1 MNSNNELQEVLLQAM
16 EIIANKAIEDNNK
29 DKDITLWTCT
39 ITDDSNRKSGEYK
52 VTDDNVTFYAYSAYT
67 DYKKDDHVAVVIP
80 KGDFNNTK
88 YIVQKVAADGT
99 QLPYASPLSN
109 YIEMTDD
116 LIGDFG
122 VRNYTVNDNGK
133 EYEIARIDLNNAYS
147 ATTTQGASLYNA
159 LIFKCVFQTNLS
171 SYKGVKGNYG
181 IKIILDYLNE
191 LGYPLQETLTFD
203 SSEFLGNIYNFMVP
217 SIQTKGFALTKS
229 EVLQRITVRY
239 YQNLEMPQSKKA
251 KTASNFTPPL
261 IELEDLHI
269 YFGSDIS
276 KVENQTL
283 ELYSLDGL
291 TYYGDKTQA
300 DNEKRIGLMWYNKNE
315 EGFKGFADGI
325 YDVEYDEEAYLGVKQ
340 KKAAQDIEFKK
351 ENAPK
356 TASGVAAAAY
366 LTSFE
371 EDTKTI
377 LTSIDKIIS
386 IASDMNIEMHGI
398 FGKISDAVKE
408 RVEKISNKVKS
419 DEVGYLAN
427 LHKEFEEDVKG
438 FISKYRT
445 ALTTTEDI
453 QKVDAF
459 PFGELDKLDSILSA
473 DKSFE
478 YLLGKNVLDTIKANH
493 GGYFGVFESYD
504 SRIKKIRVSINGLRT
519 KIASAQ
525 DQFETAFVKRN
536 TDTEEYKPFDET
548 GYENR
553 YCVYWYEY
561 EQGYESPNEYDKQI
575 AGSNWKKLSEQNGF
589 WNPGVGK
596 SVSGVTYN
604 QEFKKDTFTYSI
616 APAAKDKKLM
626 AVLFYNHNQ
635 YKSKPLSFSRIASDG
650 TVIDDNGVFE
660 IQHGDGSMAVY
671 SNYGEDSY
679 LINSS
684 DARKERILVPQFIST
699 LGKTLK
705 DFIGGQIYWY
715 LPQSISM
722 LKYDENNK
730 LIQTYAISKDLDSM
744 DPKHYRQGYYCF
756 TKSIQ
761 NAVDE
766 SGNEIPITNRDLG
779 FSYLINNCYSSTY
792 TNNTIYCKIV
802 KGSWEYETYM
812 PFSFSSYGTNGTDY
826 TLAFQIP
833 PGGRSAIT
841 EKDPVVLYIKL
852 FDYNKKEAPLYVS
865 NPTDTTTI
873 PETLYGYG
881 VTATFL
887 RGVSSNPVCT
897 LEQESTYIKAT
908 IDKASNKV
916 PSYGILRVEA
926 IVRDKAQ
933 GIDGLKLV
941 NFYSVPYSNPIGTDS
956 KDFIE
961 GATQII
967 YSSFGNDPK
976 YYKDPYKLYSG
987 VDMQEQ
993 TDVKWTILSGTQ
1005 NDGFPKTDKTNK
1017 LIVRDSFTEDAKG
1030 TIPVAIATQSNT
1042 VRWYQPILVQQNQY
1056 EFKLLNDWNGKM
1068 QISEEEGYILSNMLV
1083 AGKKAN
1089 GKFTG
1094 VVMGDMGTLNKFET
1108 GLFGIHEGISSFGF
1122 KTDGTA
1128 YLGKSGSGRIEF
1140 NGDKGTI
1147 TSEGYDDGKGTGILI
1162 DLDDPKFHIIKTVD
1176 GVTKDL
1182 LSLNYKDPNNIFFLR
1197 SFDFEDTN
1205 DSKKGFELDIQG
1217 GKLKAYNGLSIV
1229 TSDFNLISTK
1239 DNFAIK
1245 ISSDDFILK
1254 ADTDYYISKNENSA
1268 YGVVAGIKWGDYFHV
1283 TADSFHIGKEDGTNI
1298 WGKDEAITFNFD
1310 NGSFLKFSSDC
1321 FEVKGTDNGVTKAT
1335 INIQSGSQVLE
1346 STNFTEPNGTYP
1358 LGRGTSIN
1366 LITGEVKA
1374 YSGFKLKTS
1383 EFQLE
1388 STTGEFAL
1396 IMKPD
1401 SFLLKADNTHFID
1414 KDLSKGIEWGTVFH
1428 VNSTDFHLG
1437 NRELDETVT
1446 PAKYKSSFIYGNS
1459 QGISFN
1465 FTNGSYLKF
1474 GSDGFTTMDGD
1485 KVTMNIVQGQQLLQG
1500 SNYNPPTY
1508 NEDGSL
1514 KEAGTGM
1521 LIDLHKGEIKAY
1533 SGLTIVT
1540 NDFDLGTDTGNSYI
1554 KLQPNYFRAQANE
1567 NNYLQISSAGVEI
1580 KTNNF
1585 IAGDSSSGNYI
1596 SVVNGVAT
1604 LKSSLFSLIGGIGSR
1619 IRIGNPSLSQI
1630 IPEYNDQ
1637 GEQIGTVEVT
1647 KDHSIEI
1654 TVDTENSLSLS
1665 FGDLGKMN
1673 STNFYLQSWDYNTKN
1688 ANENMLGCKIR
1699 LGGSGTKGIFAY
1711 SNFVLKSHGEDSLSR
1726 HNDNVWYAIGQPFG
1740 PLGKKSYINIK
1751 DNFVVKDNGI
1761 VCFSPQSD
1769 GLVFEV
1775 SPKNTAIT
1783 TGGSFYSCFGSEL
1796 SGGSET
1802 NYFKLNG
1809 QPFLI
1814 SQGVA
1819 TSTITGYYELDRNG
1833 NVGKYKPVIIQDV
1846 STIRG
1851 ISTASLITFNSP
1863 VKFTQGIQDIDTIS
1877 LNNIEAIDPANGV
1890 NIFLDDSSALSI
1902 VSFQAPVWSLKNNGR
1917 KNELKTQTL
1926 RGCLWSDTNA
1936 NQNFGQIFIG
1946 NNELYYVY
1954 NNEYYGIIEY
1964 LTKAFTGDNR
1974 PPWAE

>member
-203 SSEFLGNIYNFMVP
+203 SSEFLGNIYNFMIP

-325 YDVEYDEEAYLGVKQ
+325 YDVKYDEEAYLGVKQ

-377 LTSIDKIIS
+377 LTNIDKIIS
-386 IASDMNIEMHGI
+386 TASDMNIEMHGI

-419 DEVGYLAN
+419 DEEGYLAY

-504 SRIKKIRVSINGLRT
+504 SRIKKIRVSINGLKT

-525 DQFETAFVKRN
+525 NQFETAFVKRN
-536 TDTEEYKPFDET
+536 TDKEEYKPFDET

-596 SVSGVTYN
+596 SVSGITYN

-650 TVIDDNGVFE
+650 TIIDDNGVFE

-730 LIQTYAISKDLDSM
+730 LIQTYAVSKDLDSM

-766 SGNEIPITNRDLG
+766 SGNEILITNRDLG

-841 EKDPVVLYIKL
+841 ANDSMVLYIKL
-852 FDYNKKEAPLYVS
+852 FDYNKKEAPLYL
-865 NPTDTTTI
+865 PEDKLPEGKLPEI

-887 RGVSSNPVCT
+887 PGVTSNPVVYE
-897 LEQESTYIKAT
+897 LKQEGTYIKAT
-908 IDKASNKV
+908 ITKGSSV
-916 PSYGILRVEA
+916 PSYGILKVSA
-926 IVRDKAQ
+926 NIQDKARNTA
-933 GIDGLKLV
+933 GLKLV
-941 NFYSVPYSNPIGTDS
+941 NFYSIPYSNPIGTGS

-993 TDVKWTILSGTQ
+993 TDVKWIILSETQ
-1005 NDGFPKTDKTNK
+1005 NDGFPKTDETNK
-1017 LIVRDSFTEDAKG
+1017 LIVRDSFTEDVRG
-1030 TIPVAIATQSNT
+1030 TIPVAIATQKGV

-1056 EFKLLNDWNGKM
+1056 EFKLLNNWNGKM
-1068 QISEEEGYILSNMLV
+1068 QINEEEGYILSNMLV
-1083 AGKKAN
+1083 AGTKAN

-1094 VVMGDMGTLNKFET
+1094 VVMGDMGTLNNFET
-1108 GLFGIHEGISSFGF
+1108 GLFGIHEGVSSFGF

-1128 YLGKSGSGRIEF
+1128 YLGKSGSGQINF
-1140 NGDKGTI
+1140 NGNKGTI
-1147 TSEGYDDGKGTGILI
+1147 TSAGYTSNGSGIFL
-1162 DLDDPKFHIIKTVD
+1162 DLDAPIFSIKKNNKQVMLVD
-1176 GVTKDL
+1176 YETKDGL
-1182 LSLNYKDPNNIFFLR
+1182 TKNDFYLQSNN
-1197 SFDFEDTN
+1197 FDSSVKAGFKIDV
-1205 DSKKGFELDIQG
+1205 SKGSIE
-1217 GKLKAYNGLSIV
+1217 AYSGLTIV
-1229 TSDFNLISTK
+1229 TSDFNLASTK
-1239 DNFAIK
+1239 GNFAIK

-1254 ADTDYYISKNENSA
+1254 ADSNYYISKTKNDA
-1268 YGVVAGIKWGDYFHV
+1268 YGVTAGIKWGDYFHV

-1321 FEVKGTDNGVTKAT
+1321 FEVKGTDNGVTKTT
-1335 INIQSGSQVLE
+1335 INIQSGTQVLK
-1346 STNFTEPNGTYP
+1346 STNFTEPNGTWP

-1366 LITGEVKA
+1366 LITGDVKA

-1383 EFQLE
+1383 QFQLE
-1388 STTGEFAL
+1388 STSGEFAL
-1396 IMKPD
+1396 IMKSD
-1401 SFLLKADNTHFID
+1401 DFLLKADNTHYISKTAAD
-1414 KDLSKGIEWGTVFH
+1414 GIQWGDLFYV
-1428 VNSTDFHLG
+1428 
-1437 NRELDETVT
+1437 
-1446 PAKYKSSFIYGNS
+1446 KSSGFQIGSSHQTDGKYDSCFISGNDKK
-1459 QGISFN
+1459 ISFN
-1465 FTNGSYLKF
+1465 F
-1474 GSDGFTTMDGD
+1474 SDGAYVNFASNSGITTANNN
-1485 KVTMNIVQGQQLLQG
+1485 VTINQGQQI
-1500 SNYNPPTY
+1500 
-1508 NEDGSL
+1508 L
-1514 KEAGTGM
+1514 KSSSFKTATTTEAGTGM
-1521 LIDLHKGEIKAY
+1521 CIDLYNGTIEAY
-1533 SGLTIVT
+1533 EGLTIVT
-1540 NDFDLGTDTGNSYI
+1540 NNFDLGIIGTGTYV
-1554 KLQPNYFRAQANE
+1554 KLQPQLFEVQTDAN
-1567 NNYLQISSAGVEI
+1567 NSIKMNSGGLEI
-1580 KTNNF
+1580 KTTKLNF
-1585 IAGDSSSGNYI
+1585 
-1596 SVVNGVAT
+1596 
-1604 LKSSLFSLIGGIGSR
+1604 
-1619 IRIGNPSLSQI
+1619 
-1630 IPEYNDQ
+1630 
-1637 GEQIGTVEVT
+1637 
-1647 KDHSIEI
+1647 
-1654 TVDTENSLSLS
+1654 
-1665 FGDLGKMN
+1665 N
-1673 STNFYLQSWDYNTKN
+1673 STNFKISDSQFLAQVGTNYIKIDATNNVKISADDLMLGPLEINNNGVLKILATQPQNTYKTTILQVGVNLNDTDKILSSSYGKIEYGSSSDFKGSFSDTTPDKTGVFFMPRVWADALLAETGLTVRNIYGKGTVADFTSKLFLN
-1688 ANENMLGCKIR
+1688 ANAVTIGTNSNEGTEIILKGKKTTIESSEIVFPELSSLAVKDYIDVPGIRSTTKDFISVGSSLQNAGVNVGALGTYQVYNYSSKSFENKVLSGC
-1699 LGGSGTKGIFAY
+1699 GIYYANAY
-1711 SNFVLKSHGEDSLSR
+1711 SPVIISHGEI
-1726 HNDNVWYAIGQPFG
+1726 YF
-1740 PLGKKSYINIK
+1740 GKKNGESYQ
-1751 DNFVVKDNGI
+1751 FW
-1761 VCFSPQSD
+1761 
-1769 GLVFEV
+1769 GL
-1775 SPKNTAIT
+1775 
-1783 TGGSFYSCFGSEL
+1783 G
-1796 SGGSET
+1796 
-1802 NYFKLNG
+1802 
-1809 QPFLI
+1809 
-1814 SQGVA
+1814 
-1819 TSTITGYYELDRNG
+1819 
-1833 NVGKYKPVIIQDV
+1833 
-1846 STIRG
+1846 
-1851 ISTASLITFNSP
+1851 
-1863 VKFTQGIQDIDTIS
+1863 
-1877 LNNIEAIDPANGV
+1877 
-1890 NIFLDDSSALSI
+1890 
-1902 VSFQAPVWSLKNNGR
+1902 
-1917 KNELKTQTL
+1917 
-1926 RGCLWSDTNA
+1926 
-1936 NQNFGQIFIG
+1936 
-1946 NNELYYVY
+1946 
-1954 NNEYYGIIEY
+1954 EY
-1964 LTKAFTGDNR
+1964 LYDTFAADRR
-1974 PPWAE
+1974 PPWK

>member
-16 EIIANKAIEDNNK
+16 EIIANKAVEDNNK

-99 QLPYASPLSN
+99 QLPYASPLDN

-122 VRNYTVNDNGK
+122 VRNYTVNDNDK

-147 ATTTQGASLYNA
+147 ATTTQGTSLYNA

-229 EVLQRITVRY
+229 EVLQKITVRY
-239 YQNLEMPQSKKA
+239 YQNLEMPQSKKT
-251 KTASNFTPPL
+251 KTASSFTPPL

-315 EGFKGFADGI
+315 EGFKGFSDGI
-325 YDVEYDEEAYLGVKQ
+325 YDVAYDEEAYLRVKQ
-340 KKAAQDIEFKK
+340 EKAAQDIEFKK

-377 LTSIDKIIS
+377 LTNIDKIIS
-386 IASDMNIEMHGI
+386 TASDMNIEMHGI

-408 RVEKISNKVKS
+408 RVDKISNKVKS
-419 DEVGYLAN
+419 DEAGYLAN
-427 LHKEFEEDVKG
+427 LHKKFEEDVKG
-438 FISKYRT
+438 FISKYRK
-445 ALTTTEDI
+445 ALTTTEQITDT
-453 QKVDAF
+453 F
-459 PFGELDKLDSILSA
+459 PFGELNKLDSILSA

-478 YLLGKNVLDTIKANH
+478 YLLGKSVLNTIKTNY

-504 SRIKKIRVSINGLRT
+504 SRIKKIRASIISLKT
-519 KIASAQ
+519 KIEDAQ
-525 DQFETAFVKRN
+525 KDFKNKFDNRN
-536 TDTEEYKPFDET
+536 KDENKYEPFDET

-561 EQGYESPNEYDKQI
+561 EQGYESTSEYDKQI

-596 SVSGVTYN
+596 SVSRIVYN
-604 QEFKKDTFTYSI
+604 QEFKKGTFTYSI
-616 APAAKDKKLM
+616 SPAAKDKKLM

-650 TVIDDNGVFE
+650 TIIDDNGVFE

-699 LGKTLK
+699 LGKSLK

-715 LPQSISM
+715 LPQDISM
-722 LKYDENNK
+722 LKYDKENK
-730 LIQTYAISKDLDSM
+730 LIQTYAVSKDLSSM

-761 NAVDE
+761 NTVDE
-766 SGNEIPITNRDLG
+766 DGNEIPITNRDLG

-841 EKDPVVLYIKL
+841 ANDSVVLYIKL
-852 FDYNKKEAPLYVS
+852 FDYNKKEVPLYVL

-887 RGVSSNPVCT
+887 RGVSSNPTCT
-897 LEQESTYIKAT
+897 LKQEDTYIKAI
-908 IDKASNKV
+908 IDKSSNKV

-993 TDVKWTILSGTQ
+993 TDVKWTILSETQ
-1005 NDGFPKTDKTNK
+1005 NDGFPKIDETNK
-1017 LIVRDSFTEDAKG
+1017 IIVRDSFTEDIKG
-1030 TIPVAIATQSNT
+1030 TIPVAIATQSG
-1042 VRWYQPILVQQNQY
+1042 VIRWYQPILVQQNQY
-1056 EFKLLNDWNGKM
+1056 EFKLLNQWNGKM
-1068 QISEEEGYILSNMLV
+1068 QISKEAGYILSNMLV
-1083 AGKKAN
+1083 AGKKVDN
-1089 GKFTG
+1089 KFTG
-1094 VVMGDMGTLNKFET
+1094 VVMGDMGMLSSNKEG
-1108 GLFGIHEGISSFGF
+1108 GLYGFHSGISSFGF

-1140 NGDKGTI
+1140 NGTKGTI
-1147 TSEGYDDGKGTGILI
+1147 TSQGYDEGKGTGIFL
-1162 DLDDPKFHIIKTVD
+1162 DLDDPQFHIIKTEN
-1176 GVTKDL
+1176 GITKKL
-1182 LSLNYKDPNNIFFLR
+1182 LSLNYKSPNKIFFLR
-1197 SFDFEDTN
+1197 SFDFEDTSSN
-1205 DSKKGFELDIQG
+1205 KKGFELDIQS

-1229 TSDFNLISTK
+1229 TSDFNLTSAK
-1239 DNFAIK
+1239 DNFVIK

-1254 ADTDYYISKNENSA
+1254 ADSNYYISKNKNDT
-1268 YGVVAGIKWGDYFHV
+1268 YGVTAGIKWGDYFHA
-1283 TADSFHIGKEDGTNI
+1283 TADSFHVGKENGTNI
-1298 WGKDEAITFNFD
+1298 SGNKNNIYFNFEGG
-1310 NGSFLKFSSDC
+1310 NFLKLNNNG
-1321 FEVKGTDNGVTKAT
+1321 FEVKAQDKNGTTKAT
-1335 INIQSGSQVLE
+1335 INIQSGTQVLQ
-1346 STNFTEPNGTYP
+1346 STNFSDPNDTDR
-1358 LGRGTSIN
+1358 LGNGTSIN

-1396 IMKPD
+1396 IMKSD
-1401 SFLLKADNTHFID
+1401 DFLLKADNKHYISKTTTDGI
-1414 KDLSKGIEWGTVFH
+1414 KWGDLFY
-1428 VNSTDFHLG
+1428 VNSSGFQLG
-1437 NRELDETVT
+1437 NSLPKDGG
-1446 PAKYKSSFIYGNS
+1446 YSSCFISGNEKN
-1459 QGISFN
+1459 ISFN
-1465 FTNGSYLKF
+1465 F
-1474 GSDGFTTMDGD
+1474 SDGKYVSFTSSSGITTTDNN
-1485 KVTMNIVQGQQLLQG
+1485 VTINEEQQLLKS
-1500 SNYNPPTY
+1500 SNFKTATAT
-1508 NEDGSL
+1508 
-1514 KEAGTGM
+1514 EAGQGM
-1521 LIDLHKGEIKAY
+1521 CIDLYNKKIEAY
-1533 SGLTIVT
+1533 EGLTIVT
-1540 NDFDLGTDTGNSYI
+1540 NNFNLNAGNFI
-1554 KLQPNYFRAQANE
+1554 
-1567 NNYLQISSAGVEI
+1567 ISSG
-1580 KTNNF
+1580 
-1585 IAGDSSSGNYI
+1585 
-1596 SVVNGVAT
+1596 VNG
-1604 LKSSLFSLIGGIGSR
+1604 
-1619 IRIGNPSLSQI
+1619 
-1630 IPEYNDQ
+1630 NDPNVQ
-1637 GEQIGTVEVT
+1637 
-1647 KDHSIEI
+1647 
-1654 TVDTENSLSLS
+1654 
-1665 FGDLGKMN
+1665 FGDLFKA
-1673 STNFYLQSWDYNTKN
+1673 SKTEFYLQTSNFTEPKGEAFGIGMKIDLQNNIIKAYSGFTLSAYKTKDAYIAIDTN
-1688 ANENMLGCKIR
+1688 QTDNVFNIAGKCKIKWDGSITVGDENSKKAFFASTNDVR
-1699 LGGSGTKGIFAY
+1699 MNGCTHYGPFTLRTNTNDVTAAQCGLFLNTYSQNEANYLAFLGFETKDTGFQTL
-1711 SNFVLKSHGEDSLSR
+1711 VLKRGDNIVDTRVTALEIKGFPTVNIEKDLIVKGNLSINGSLVGNLPIDELVVNSITPKVPKDGITIKLKFNEEEKKITFDTYENQQYKDYDGNISWTKDLTGIHIGQFFIGED
-1726 HNDNVWYAIGQPFG
+1726 DIY
-1740 PLGKKSYINIK
+1740 Y
-1751 DNFVVKDNGI
+1751 
-1761 VCFSPQSD
+1761 
-1769 GLVFEV
+1769 E
-1775 SPKNTAIT
+1775 KN
-1783 TGGSFYSCFGSEL
+1783 
-1796 SGGSET
+1796 
-1802 NYFKLNG
+1802 
-1809 QPFLI
+1809 
-1814 SQGVA
+1814 
-1819 TSTITGYYELDRNG
+1819 GYY
-1833 NVGKYKPVIIQDV
+1833 
-1846 STIRG
+1846 
-1851 ISTASLITFNSP
+1851 
-1863 VKFTQGIQDIDTIS
+1863 
-1877 LNNIEAIDPANGV
+1877 
-1890 NIFLDDSSALSI
+1890 
-1902 VSFQAPVWSLKNNGR
+1902 
-1917 KNELKTQTL
+1917 
-1926 RGCLWSDTNA
+1926 
-1936 NQNFGQIFIG
+1936 
-1946 NNELYYVY
+1946 
-1954 NNEYYGIIEY
+1954 YGLIEY
-1964 LTKAFTGDNR
+1964 FERAFTGANR
-1974 PPWAE
+1974 PTWMK